1 MLARNSDIEGA
12 MRSVRELEDR
22 FNVRYGYPWTF
33 LNEEPFSED
42 FKRCVVVCAKGR
54 TCKG

>member
-1 MLARNSDIEGA
+1 MLARNSDLEGA

-33 LNEEPFSED
+33 LNEEPFSEE
-42 FKRCVVVCAKGR
+42 FKRCVVFCARGR
-54 TCKG
+54 T